1 MMFAFVDAW
10 AFLKADDSDKASGA
24 YREATIPF
32 DKRKPVTK
40 VSSDLRKRPFADRFG
55 TLAISQALADMGKPI
70 IPETPISDGK
80 TEQVQMD
87 EVFGRSGRHDYGSIN
102 DSPKSKHFPHFPQQ
116 VTNILNEPIMGL
128 LGLADVKGP
137 NVGIKDRRVQIFDPS
152 YRTFASRFKTPID
165 YKQGFV
171 DSNITN
177 NFPHVDADELN
188 ELTQRVKD
196 YRPAFDVWREH
207 GDLRNWQQQM
217 HDYLRTSNTLSF
229 LNSIKQDPQQ
239 KKLFE
244 YGDNPQYNQL
254 VENLR
259 QMSV

>member
-1 MMFAFVDAW
+1 MFAFADAW
-10 AFLKADDSDKASGA
+10 AFLKADDSDKASGM

-32 DKRKPVTK
+32 DRRKPVTK
-40 VSSDLRKRPFADRFG
+40 VSSNLEKRPFADRFG

-70 IPETPISDGK
+70 IPETPIRGGK

-87 EVFGRSGRHDYGSIN
+87 EVFGRDYKYDYGNQSNKDELDRITE
-102 DSPKSKHFPHFPQQ
+102 DPLMQF
-116 VTNILNEPIMGL
+116 LNL
-128 LGLADVKGP
+128 KDVKGA
-137 NVGIKDRRVQIFDPS
+137 NVGIKDGQVRVFDPS
-152 YRTFASRFKTPID
+152 YGLFASRYKNPID
-165 YKQGFV
+165 YQRGIV
-171 DSNITN
+171 SGNITS
-177 NFPHVDADELN
+177 NFPHVDAEELN
-188 ELTQRVKD
+188 DLTQRVKD

-207 GDLRNWQQQM
+207 GDLRSWQEQM
-217 HDYLRTSNTLSF
+217 NDYLRTSNTLSF

-244 YGDNPQYNQL
+244 YGDNPQYNQM

>member
-1 MMFAFVDAW
+1 MFAFADAW
-10 AFLKADDSDKASGA
+10 AFLKADDSDKASGM

-40 VSSDLRKRPFADRFG
+40 VSSDLRERPFADRFG
-55 TLAISQALADMGKPI
+55 TLAMSQALADMGKPI

-87 EVFGRSGRHDYGSIN
+87 EVFGRSGKYDYRNQSNKDELDRITN
-102 DSPKSKHFPHFPQQ
+102 DPLMQF
-116 VTNILNEPIMGL
+116 LNL
-128 LGLADVKGP
+128 KDVKGA
-137 NVGIKDRRVQIFDPS
+137 NVGIKDGQVQVFDPS
-152 YRTFASRFKTPID
+152 YGLFASRYKNPID
-165 YKQGFV
+165 YQRGIV
-171 DSNITN
+171 NSNITS

-217 HDYLRTSNTLSF
+217 HDYLRTSNTLSY
-229 LNSIKQDPQQ
+229 LNSIKQDPYQ

-244 YGDNPQYNQL
+244 YGDNPQYNQM

-259 QMSV
+259 QVSV

>member
-1 MMFAFVDAW
+1 MFAFDDAW
-10 AFLKADDSDKASGA
+10 AFLKADDSDKERGM
-24 YREATIPF
+24 YREATIPS

-40 VSSDLRKRPFADRFG
+40 VSRNLEQRPFADRFG
-55 TLAISQALADMGKPI
+55 SLAISQALADMGKPI
-70 IPETPISDGK
+70 IPETPIRGGK

-87 EVFGRSGRHDYGSIN
+87 EVFGRRGKFDYGSIN
-102 DSPKSKHFPHFPQQ
+102 DSPKSKQFPHFPQQ

-137 NVGIKDRRVQIFDPS
+137 NVGIKDGQVQIFDPS
-152 YRTFASRFKTPID
+152 YRTFANPYKNPIE
-165 YKQGFV
+165 YKRGFV
-171 DSNITN
+171 TGNITE
-177 NFPHVDADELN
+177 NFPYVDAEELN
-188 ELTQRVKD
+188 DLTQRVKD

-207 GDLRNWQQQM
+207 GDLGSWQKQM
-217 HDYLRTSNTLSF
+217 NDYLRTSNTLSF

-244 YGDNPQYNQL
+244 YGVNPQYNQM

-259 QMSV
+259 EMSV